1 MEYRFR
7 KVKGTTHYA
16 FRDKAEF
23 EEWFMTNK
31 GVVPELVQDWR
42 KSRQGDW
49 TVADDGGVVQVL
61 KWGPLP
67 HPHDR
72 TNYKSRNGYV
82 RTIVGAFIQ
91 NNKTYMDT
99 DFENHPNRFRFNSA
113 TDSEYLKRRKE
124 RSNLSNPEVMFAAG
138 LAAGKTI
145 QQAYEDSF
153 GPHHDWRNRAL
164 FLLKRE
170 RIMTKIK
177 ENAREKLD
185 EVFGGSVLD
194 FLFKELKEFIL
205 SEKGTAKLAGLK
217 ELGEWTG
224 EKEKD
229 KVKQITKGQ
238 VTVFKPFEQEELAQ
252 IEAEE
257 VKVLSESEAS

>member
-1 MEYRFR
+1 MDSRR
-7 KVKGTTHYA
+7 VKGTTHYV
-16 FRDKAEF
+16 FEDKKEF
-23 EEWFMTNK
+23 EEWFMLER
-31 GVVPELVQDWR
+31 GVVPPLVDDWR
-42 KSRQGDW
+42 LAQQGDW

-72 TNYKSRNGYV
+72 KNYKSRNGYV

-91 NNKTYMDT
+91 DERTYMDC
-99 DFENHPNRFRFNSA
+99 DFSKHPNRFRFNSA
-113 TDSEYLKRRKE
+113 TDKDYLKRRKE

-138 LAAGKTI
+138 LAAGKSI
-145 QQAYEDSF
+145 QSAYEDSF

-170 RIMTKIK
+170 RIMSKIK
-177 ENAREKLD
+177 ENAKEKLD
-185 EVFGGSVLD
+185 ETFNGSVLG
-194 FLFKELKEFIL
+194 FIFDQ
-205 SEKGTAKLAGLK
+205 LK
-217 ELGEWTG
+217 ELVLSSDNDRVKLDVLKELAEWSG

-229 KVKQITKGQ
+229 KVKQITQGQ
-238 VTVFKPFEQEELAQ
+238 VTVFKPFEQDELTK

-257 VKVLSESEAS
+257 VKILSESDES

>member
-1 MEYRFR
+1 MDFR
-7 KVKGTTHYA
+7 KVKGTTHYV
-16 FRDKAEF
+16 FKDKEEY
-23 EEWFMTNK
+23 EEWFMVNE
-31 GVVPELVQDWR
+31 GSVPPLVEDWR
-42 KSRQGDW
+42 QAKQFDW

-91 NNKTYMDT
+91 NEKTYMDT
-99 DFENHPNRFRFNSA
+99 NFENHPNRFRFNSA
-113 TDSEYLKRRKE
+113 TDQEYLKRRKE
-124 RSNLSNPEVMFAAG
+124 RPNLSNPEVMFAANI
-138 LAAGKTI
+138 AAGKTI

-170 RIMTKIK
+170 RIMSKIK
-177 ENAREKLD
+177 ENAKEKLD
-185 EVFGGSVLD
+185 EKFDGSVLG
-194 FLFKELKEFIL
+194 FIFDQ
-205 SEKGTAKLAGLK
+205 LK
-217 ELGEWTG
+217 ELVLTSDNDRIKLDVLKELAEWSG

-229 KVKQITKGQ
+229 KVKQITQGQ
-238 VTVFKPFEQEELAQ
+238 VTVFKPFEEDELAK

-257 VKVLSESEAS
+257 VKILSESEAS